1 LNRSPKGDAGYAP
14 PFPDFIARD
23 RVARRVV
30 ALARAMARQR
40 LILTDR

>member
-1 LNRSPKGDAGYAP
+1 LKRSPKGHAASAP
-14 PFPDFIARD
+14 PFFGFIVRD